1 MKINKSKDDLKD
13 TGISISQK
21 DFYNSFVE
29 MGFPNKK
36 KEDWKFTDLDKILNS
51 NFDQLIP
58 LKEKL
63 NLNLKKFLILIIIQ
77 LQI

>member
-1 MKINKSKDDLKD
+1 MKINTSKNDFKD
-13 TGISISQK
+13 TGINVSQK

-36 KEDWKFTDLDKILNS
+36 KEDWKFTDLDRILNS
-51 NFDQLIP
+51 NFDKLIP

-63 NLNLKKFLILIIIQ
+63 NLNLKKFLILTIIQ

>member
-36 KEDWKFTDLDKILNS
+36 KKIGNL
-51 NFDQLIP
+51 LI
-58 LKEKL
+58 
-63 NLNLKKFLILIIIQ
+63 
-77 LQI
+77 

>member
-1 MKINKSKDDLKD
+1 MKINTSKEDLKD
-13 TGISISQK
+13 TGISVSQK

-51 NFDQLIP
+51 NFDQLTP
-58 LKEKL
+58 FKEK
-63 NLNLKKFLILIIIQ
+63 N
-77 LQI
+77 

>member
-1 MKINKSKDDLKD
+1 MKINTSKEDLKD

-36 KEDWKFTDLDKILNS
+36 RGLEIYRS
-51 NFDQLIP
+51 R
-58 LKEKL
+58 
-63 NLNLKKFLILIIIQ
+63 
-77 LQI
+77 